1 MAGRGRGR
9 DLTLPAWMKGGQVSA
24 PTEKPLPGGALLD
37 DNPQAFQSLKA
48 FDPRIPGGALS
59 PSPFPAAQFQ
69 QHPHGLPFSGLHH
82 PYSQPNQFQP
92 PGSYQQEQIGPPF
105 QQTSSM
111 PPSSP
116 EHFPAKGPGGGLL
129 PPRPITQALNSRPL
143 SENQQ
148 VVPFTT
154 NHVPQQSNLQ
164 FPFSPNS
171 PLQPPFPRGPFTPS
185 QQYPPLQ
192 QFPFPPNHP
201 RGPPAPSSQSPPQT
215 AHGGLPP
222 PPFPIPQG
230 RLHGGQFQPQQ
241 SHFQHDPSAGVL
253 VPDMQSGLPHLE
265 RSEGD
270 EAGHPYSEM
279 SGSTNTH
286 PLQFQSGGQV
296 HPHENMPP
304 LHMMQGGGPLPFWGQ
319 GRPPPHMQMPPYMQS
334 QLPWQSGFMPQGRL
348 PQENL
353 QESLPFEKE
362 QQQQQH
368 QPQQRAHGSP
378 VDLQQSHINTDV
390 PHEKSGDLEAS
401 EVQQPR
407 KRKSRWD
414 PISEEKES
422 VASLAHQNGDLSS
435 MKAAGAPPHSQN
447 SWNLGPNSELGRNGH
462 SLSGLQFDNQSGPG
476 MAITAAVQEAVLRE
490 QEASAHEII
499 AQQRQE
505 KRPFHTMEMSEQDIM
520 SARHDPGALKEK
532 LVKMTSDYRMD
543 MANKRGRPVQH
554 EQENVE
560 IGNGY
565 GVPGG
570 RAYFS
575 GPRPPMFTLPAAHM
589 YKQENNFSPSNSM
602 LEGVASGCAQ
612 GSVDPAQG
620 LQRPLDGSGFFG
632 KRTSRFLTSG
642 LGGGKGSRKW
652 PCVFL

>member
-1 MAGRGRGR
+1 
-9 DLTLPAWMKGGQVSA
+9 MKGGQVSA
-24 PTEKPLPGGALLD
+24 PTEKPLPGGALPD

-82 PYSQPNQFQP
+82 PYSQPNHFQP

-116 EHFPAKGPGGGLL
+116 ERFPAKGPGGGLL
-129 PPRPITQALNSRPL
+129 PPRPNTQALNSRPL

-171 PLQPPFPRGPFTPS
+171 PLQPSFPRGPFTPS

-230 RLHGGQFQPQQ
+230 RLHGGQFQPQH

-319 GRPPPHMQMPPYMQS
+319 GRPPPHMQMPPYMQA

-362 QQQQQH
+362 QQH

-378 VDLQQSHINTDV
+378 VDLQQSHINSDI

-447 SWNLGPNSELGRNGH
+447 TWNLGPNSELGRNGH

-476 MAITAAVQEAVLRE
+476 MAMTAAVQEAVLRE
-490 QEASAHEII
+490 QVCSASCLHRLQFIPLEFSCGCMFSSRMCHLFI
-499 AQQRQE
+499 A
-505 KRPFHTMEMSEQDIM
+505 
-520 SARHDPGALKEK
+520 
-532 LVKMTSDYRMD
+532 
-543 MANKRGRPVQH
+543 
-554 EQENVE
+554 
-560 IGNGY
+560 
-565 GVPGG
+565 
-570 RAYFS
+570 
-575 GPRPPMFTLPAAHM
+575 
-589 YKQENNFSPSNSM
+589 
-602 LEGVASGCAQ
+602 
-612 GSVDPAQG
+612 
-620 LQRPLDGSGFFG
+620 
-632 KRTSRFLTSG
+632 
-642 LGGGKGSRKW
+642 
-652 PCVFL
+652 